1 MNQISLIDLK
11 PVLLN
16 QPSPVSSMARPLS
29 PSKSE
34 VPSFSETIKEAIQRV
49 DDLQTT
55 ADQNLQD
62 FITHKNKDLH
72 EVMISWEKADTSLK
86 LLMQVRSKVLD
97 AYQEVMRMPV

>member
-1 MNQISLIDLK
+1 MNQINLIDLK

-16 QPSPVSSMARPLS
+16 QPSPPSPPL
-29 PSKSE
+29 KSE

-97 AYQEVMRMPV
+97 AYQEVMKMPV

>member
-11 PVLLN
+11 PVLSN
-16 QPSPVSSMARPLS
+16 QPSAVSS

-34 VPSFSETIKEAIQRV
+34 VPSFSETIKEAIQKV

>member
-1 MNQISLIDLK
+1 MKQISLIDLK
-11 PVLLN
+11 PVLFN
-16 QPSPVSSMARPLS
+16 QPSPPASSP
-29 PSKSE
+29 KSE
-34 VPSFSETIKEAIQRV
+34 DVPSFSETIKEAIQRV
-49 DDLQTT
+49 DDLQST

-72 EVMISWEKADTSLK
+72 DVMISWEKADTSLK

>member
-16 QPSPVSSMARPLS
+16 QPSPSSS

-34 VPSFSETIKEAIQRV
+34 GPSFSETIKEAVQRV

>member
-1 MNQISLIDLK
+1 MDKISLIDLK
-11 PVLLN
+11 PVLLK
-16 QPSPVSSMARPLS
+16 QLS
-29 PSKSE
+29 PPSSASKSE

-62 FITHKNKDLH
+62 FITHKNTDLH

-97 AYQEVMRMPV
+97 AYQEVMRMPI